1 MLISQGCK
9 DQTRNI
15 CESTSSRRGREAGHL
30 GSHGA
35 EHLRLLPAPL
45 PPAPSA
51 HTMTREDTFK
61 GSTVPVRTLG
71 CAFLSASP
79 SWLVSEG
86 LG

>member
-1 MLISQGCK
+1 MEMEEETGWGA
-9 DQTRNI
+9 
-15 CESTSSRRGREAGHL
+15 ESSPTSSRRGREVGHL

-35 EHLRLLPAPL
+35 EHLRLLPAPVR
-45 PPAPSA
+45 PPPPCA
-51 HTMTREDTFK
+51 HTTTREDTFK

-79 SWLVSEG
+79 SWLASEG